1 MNLYLSTCRYF
12 FPNRYTILCYQIEIH
27 DLFKSFSKQIFLLKE
42 KIYFLYILMILCLP
56 LFLQTF
62 NNYWIYFYVTI
73 NLIFYKFFDLDFYN
87 IVDFY
92 YNYVL

>member
-1 MNLYLSTCRYF
+1 
-12 FPNRYTILCYQIEIH
+12 
-27 DLFKSFSKQIFLLKE
+27 
-42 KIYFLYILMILCLP
+42 MILCLP